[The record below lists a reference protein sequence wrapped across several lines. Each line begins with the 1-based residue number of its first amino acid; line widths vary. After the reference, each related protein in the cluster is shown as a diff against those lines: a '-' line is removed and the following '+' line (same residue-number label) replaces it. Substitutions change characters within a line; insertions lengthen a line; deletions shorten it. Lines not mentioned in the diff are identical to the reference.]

1 MSDIT
6 LEKIDILRER
16 TGISYTEAKEALE
29 ECDGNVV
36 DALIFIENKNKK
48 NSKDDLYTTKDEF
61 ISWMKE
67 IINKGNVNRVRI
79 KRDDKVICDIPVN
92 AGVAAGML
100 ALWYPPLM
108 ALGILSAVFA
118 KITVEIVK
126 SDGSVEVV
134 NKIIKNKAKDVK
146 EKVDDI
152 TFDVKEKV
160 EDIASEMKEKFEK
173 KDSNNKKD
181 ENVYQYTVT
190 FEEVD
195 EDKEDKD
202 DENKD
207 GR

>member
-48 NSKDDLYTTKDEF
+48 NSKDDLYATKDEF
-61 ISWMKE
+61 ISWIKE
-67 IINKGNVNRVRI
+67 TIQKGNVNRIRI
-79 KRDDKVICDIPVN
+79 KKDDKEICDIPVN
-92 AGVAAGML
+92 AGMVAGML

-173 KDSNNKKD
+173 KNFDNKKD

-202 DENKD
+202 NENKD

>member
-48 NSKDDLYTTKDEF
+48 NSKDDLYATKNEF
-61 ISWMKE
+61 ISWIKE
-67 IINKGNVNRVRI
+67 TIQKGNVNRIRI
-79 KRDDKVICDIPVN
+79 KKDDKEICDIPVN
-92 AGVAAGML
+92 AGMVAGML

-173 KDSNNKKD
+173 KNFDNKKD

-202 DENKD
+202 NENKD